1 MDSLRT
7 RNVSKRSDPIN
18 FPAKSS
24 ISSRRSLSSSSSFS
38 SFSSC
43 SSSSLVFP
51 GDSPLNSPATPL
63 RLLGVPFSWE
73 QLPGKPKDYS
83 HRLNNRRNNESS
95 NLLLP
100 LPPHRNISFPATGKK
115 PKPNNSSKK
124 NSFPVTGKDPFAAA
138 LLECSKD
145 EGTNSDNDDDVDG
158 VEDVD
163 RRFRGNSGGSSKV
176 LSKNSIGDRFGLV
189 NLYGSCRRTCAV
201 TESIVYLPRA
211 RKAASYDNLLPRRRC
226 WFVRIWWFTIYFCLF
241 LWVKFCIIF
250 SECDIL
256 WVNEFVFLFF
266 SL

>member
-1 MDSLRT
+1 MDSSSRT
-7 RNVSKRSDPIN
+7 QNVTKRSDPVN

-95 NLLLP
+95 KLLP
-100 LPPHRNISFPATGKK
+100 LPPHRSVSFPATGKNT
-115 PKPNNSSKK
+115 KPNISSKK
-124 NSFPVTGKDPFAAA
+124 NSFPVTVRDPFAAA

-145 EGTNSDNDDDVDG
+145 EGTNSDDEEDVDG
-158 VEDVD
+158 GENVD

-176 LSKNSIGDRFGLV
+176 LSKSSIGDRFGLV

-201 TESIVYLPRA
+201 SESIVYLPRS
-211 RKAASYDNLLPRRRC
+211 RKAPSYDHLLLPRRR
-226 WFVRIWWFTIYFCLF
+226 R
-241 LWVKFCIIF
+241 
-250 SECDIL
+250 
-256 WVNEFVFLFF
+256 
-266 SL
+266 